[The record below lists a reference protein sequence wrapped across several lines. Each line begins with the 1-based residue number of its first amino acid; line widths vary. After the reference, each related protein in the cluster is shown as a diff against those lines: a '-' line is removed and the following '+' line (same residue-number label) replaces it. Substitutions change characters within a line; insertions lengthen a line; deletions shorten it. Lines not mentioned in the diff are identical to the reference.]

1 MLANVSISHRVD
13 SPSSVLGSAGAAVFG
28 FGFALANELNKLP
41 FLAGAALAGAAL
53 AAGFEDDWEFA
64 AVDG

>member
-13 SPSSVLGSAGAAVFG
+13 SPSSVLGSAGAAVFC

-41 FLAGAALAGAAL
+41 FLAGAALA
-53 AAGFEDDWEFA
+53 AGFEDDWEFA